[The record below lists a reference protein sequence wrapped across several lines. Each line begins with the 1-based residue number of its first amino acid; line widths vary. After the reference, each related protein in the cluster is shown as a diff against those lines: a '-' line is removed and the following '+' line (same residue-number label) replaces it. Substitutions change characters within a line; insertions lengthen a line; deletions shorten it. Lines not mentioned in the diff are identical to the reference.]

1 MVHGK
6 MRCERFLSI
15 FLAGIF
21 SLALAACEATVPS
34 QIFPELTYH
43 HLGKIDLDVGSIK
56 TLSAYKSPITAPNVD
71 HLFPTS
77 PLKALRS
84 WSTDRL
90 AATGSDDIA
99 RFTILDASVRETA
112 LERQKGIK
120 GVFTKDQSERYD
132 ASLEA
137 TLEIIDAKGKQRGFA
152 NAKISRSI
160 SVREDATVNDRE
172 QAWFTLTEALMRD
185 FNSELEKNISR
196 YLANWVR

>member
-1 MVHGK
+1 

-56 TLSAYKSPITAPNVD
+56 TLSAYKSPITSPNVD

-112 LERQKGIK
+112 LEKQ
-120 GVFTKDQSERYD
+120 KDQSERYD